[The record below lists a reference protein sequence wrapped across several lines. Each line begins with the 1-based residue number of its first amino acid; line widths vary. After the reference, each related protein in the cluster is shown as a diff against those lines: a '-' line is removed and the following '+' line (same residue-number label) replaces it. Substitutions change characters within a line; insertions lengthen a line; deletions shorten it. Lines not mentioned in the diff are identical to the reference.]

1 MELLILDG
9 FLESLDH
16 LRIDPEDLEWGDSL
30 DRFLEILD
38 GFLERL
44 DHLRIDLEDLEWGDS
59 LDGMLER
66 VDFEG
71 GERLGRILE

>member
-9 FLESLDH
+9 YLESLDH
-16 LRIDPEDLEWGDSL
+16 LRIDLEDLEWGD
-30 DRFLEILD
+30 ILD
-38 GFLERL
+38 GFLESL

-71 GERLGRILE
+71 GERLGRFLE

>member
-1 MELLILDG
+1 MK
-9 FLESLDH
+9 
-16 LRIDPEDLEWGDSL
+16 
-30 DRFLEILD
+30 ILD